1 MSKEVTFGIN
11 NFNKPAEYD
20 NVDADIIRL
29 YYIIMGRHDRLG
41 FQISRYR
48 FKQIANSISEIEN
61 KLKEHISRVCP
72 DIYIESIDIN
82 QTTSNSLR
90 LSISIFKS
98 ETEERKTL
106 FFGITEDK
114 TKTIVNILKNN

>member
-11 NFNKPAEYD
+11 NFNRPAEYD
-20 NVDADIIRL
+20 SADADTIRL
-29 YYIIMGRHDRLG
+29 YYIIMGRYDRLG

-61 KLKEHISRVCP
+61 KLKEHISRICP
-72 DIYIESIDIN
+72 DIYIESIDIT
-82 QTTSNSLR
+82 QTSSKSLR
-90 LSISIFKS
+90 LSITIFKS
-98 ETEERKTL
+98 ETEERKMI

-114 TKTIVNILKNN
+114 SRTIVSILKNK

>member
-11 NFNKPAEYD
+11 NFNKPAEYSGA
-20 NVDADIIRL
+20 DADTIRL
-29 YYIIMGRHDRLG
+29 YYIIMGRYDRLG

-61 KLKEHISRVCP
+61 KLKEHISKVCP
-72 DIYIESIDIN
+72 DIYIESIDIT
-82 QTTSNSLR
+82 QTSSKSLR
-90 LSISIFKS
+90 LTISIFKS
-98 ETEERKTL
+98 TTEERKMI

-114 TKTIVNILKNN
+114 SRTIVSILKNK